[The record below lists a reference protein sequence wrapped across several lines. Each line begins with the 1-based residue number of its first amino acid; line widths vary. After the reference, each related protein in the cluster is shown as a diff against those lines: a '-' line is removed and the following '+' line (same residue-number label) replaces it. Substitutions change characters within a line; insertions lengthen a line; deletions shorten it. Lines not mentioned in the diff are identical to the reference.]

1 MRRASIPDVEEIVE
15 AYNAR
20 FGQWYR
26 SRAAVPVIATLTQ
39 KAEAMRAAELERLFA
54 RCPELNERERMLIT
68 GMSLTIVSR
77 LLHGPI
83 ATIRDDAVR

>member
-1 MRRASIPDVEEIVE
+1 
-15 AYNAR
+15 
-20 FGQWYR
+20 
-26 SRAAVPVIATLTQ
+26 
-39 KAEAMRAAELERLFA
+39 
-54 RCPELNERERMLIT
+54 MLIT